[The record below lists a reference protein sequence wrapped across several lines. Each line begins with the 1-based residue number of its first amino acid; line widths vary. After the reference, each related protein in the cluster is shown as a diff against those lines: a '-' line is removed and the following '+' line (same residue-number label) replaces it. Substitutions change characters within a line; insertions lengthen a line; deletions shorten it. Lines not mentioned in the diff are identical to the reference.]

1 MKALSDELMVHI
13 IGFLRAIDIA
23 RLAEVDKT
31 IFSRKRLSFAIRRIM
46 IESPVLPLQIKK
58 LTSLV
63 ELDILTA
70 ATLYVFEV
78 NSILSSLSFP
88 QPIESKGKRGFLLSF
103 SVFEVILLFNMFRVL
118 DQFILVL

>member
-23 RLAEVDKT
+23 RLSEVDKT

-88 QPIESKGKRGFLLSF
+88 QPIESKGKRGFFLSF
-103 SVFEVILLFNMFRVL
+103 SVLK
-118 DQFILVL
+118 